1 MAELL
6 SLGRFTRHVFETTA
20 LQFDR
25 HVTRWVYARVFGIGF
40 AVYLGGYLG
49 LLPGVF
55 GVLGVL
61 WVILGVLAVARRS
74 RLAIVIDETGI
85 EFPAFRLYQRES
97 HRVRIPREDI
107 AAVSKHE
114 SMKGRLIEI
123 ATTSRG
129 QVLLQA
135 RHYCELDDFL
145 SHCRRYGLPVA

>member
-1 MAELL
+1 MLL
-6 SLGRFTRHVFETTA
+6 GGFVLA
-20 LQFDR
+20 
-25 HVTRWVYARVFGIGF
+25 WFGIRA

-49 LLPGVF
+49 LVPGVF
-55 GVLGVL
+55 GVLGIFWVVL
-61 WVILGVLAVARRS
+61 GILALARRTQ
-74 RLAIVIDETGI
+74 LAIVIDEAGI

-97 HRVRIPREDI
+97 PRVHIPRDDI

-135 RHYCELDDFL
+135 RHYCELDDFI
-145 SHCRRYGLPVA
+145 SHCRNYGLPVV